1 MAKARAPRKPKATLA
16 KSAQV
21 APEMTPQDITIEL
34 SEGSLE
40 PIITQSGV
48 MEIPHDDGS
57 ITVDF
62 APAILPGADI
72 ETARKKHDSNLA
84 EVLDTR
90 VLSNIA
96 DELLDGIAADDQSRQ
111 DWLSVRTRGLDMLA
125 IKVEQPR
132 SGAGASSAPLEGMS
146 VYRDPTLS
154 AALLRFQ
161 AEAQGELL
169 PAAGPVKVVDYG
181 MADDKSLML
190 SERLEKDLNFYL
202 TNTASEYYPDSA
214 RMFWET
220 GFSGLAFKKVYR
232 DPLKRR
238 PVSETVE
245 PEHLIV
251 SDAITDLKSAK
262 RITHEI
268 RMKPSVMK
276 RMQIV
281 GVYRETALGEP
292 SYDDNQYDEKVARI
306 QGVDISRRP
315 EDEDFQVYEC
325 YCELDV
331 EGFEHKNKKG
341 KATGLPLPYRV
352 TIEKESREILEIRR
366 NWREDDEDQQA
377 RIPFVAFPY
386 ATGPGFWGVGLLHL
400 LGNPTMAITAMTRIA
415 IDSGMFGNFPGF
427 LVAKQNT
434 RQMTNEFRV
443 APGSGVP
450 VDTGGAS
457 NIRDAIM
464 PLPYKEAGPG
474 LLALIDKLT
483 DRAERLGNTANMQV
497 GEGKQNAP
505 VGTTLALL
513 EQATKIEGAV
523 MKRMM
528 AAQGEEFGLLV
539 DLFRDDP
546 EALWRGNKR
555 PAFGKDKEK
564 RIALFKQ
571 ACEDCDIVPKAD
583 PNVPSRMQRMQ
594 VVIALREMAKDR
606 PEAYDLDAID
616 RRAMAVLGIDNP
628 EELFAKAPPQALGP
642 DPIEVAKVQVEQ
654 EKVAVA
660 RLKVEVDSADKAK
673 ERESKQNIEVLKLA
687 QTVGVHPESN
697 ALVDEQIM
705 QLAPL
710 MSNMVGNSMARPMQA
725 AGAMPPMPQMPPRAV
740 PVPGL
745 GGIGRPPMQFSPKPA
760 PRPMIPNGAMT

>member
-1 MAKARAPRKPKATLA
+1 MAKTRAPRKPRAPKAV
-16 KSAQV
+16 AQ
-21 APEMTPQDITIEL
+21 PQITPQDITIEL
-34 SEGSLE
+34 DANALE
-40 PIITQSGV
+40 PTITDTGV

-72 ETARKKHDSNLA
+72 ETARKKHDANLA
-84 EVLDTR
+84 EVLDQR
-90 VLSNIA
+90 VLGNIA

-111 DWLSVRTRGLDMLA
+111 DWLGVRTRGLDMLA

-169 PAAGPVKVVDYG
+169 PAAGPVKVVDFG
-181 MADDKSLML
+181 EGDAKNLSLA
-190 SERLEKDLNFYL
+190 ERLEKDLNFYL
-202 TNTASEYYPDSA
+202 TTTASEYYPDSA

-281 GVYRETALGEP
+281 GVYRETDLTEP
-292 SYDDNQYDEKVARI
+292 SYDNSQYDEKVARL
-306 QGVDISRRP
+306 QGMDISRRP
-315 EDEDFQVYEC
+315 EDEDHQVYEC
-325 YCELDV
+325 YCELDI
-331 EGFEHKNKKG
+331 EGFEHKSKKG
-341 KATGLPLPYRV
+341 KPTGLPLPYRV

-366 NWREDDEDQQA
+366 NWKEDDEDQQA

-400 LGNPTMAITAMTRIA
+400 LGNPTMAITALTREA
-415 IDSGMFGNFPGF
+415 IDAGMFANFPGF
-427 LVAKQNT
+427 LIAKQNT

-450 VDTGGAS
+450 VDTGGAA

-474 LLALIDKLT
+474 HMQLIATLT
-483 DRAERLGNTANMQV
+483 ERAERLGNTANMQV

-505 VGTTLALL
+505 VGTTLALI
-513 EQATKIEGAV
+513 EQATKVEGAV

-539 DLFRDDP
+539 ELFRDDP
-546 EALWRGNKR
+546 EALWRGNRR
-555 PAFGKDKEK
+555 PAFGKDKEA
-564 RIALFKQ
+564 RVALFKQ
-571 ACEDCDIVPKAD
+571 ALDDCDIVPKAD
-583 PNVPSRMQRMQ
+583 PNVPSRMQRIATG
-594 VVIALREMAKDR
+594 IALREIVAAR
-606 PEAYDLDAID
+606 PEAYDLDAVD
-616 RRAMAVLGIDNP
+616 RRSFAILGIENP
-628 EELFAKAPPQALGP
+628 DELFTKVPPQQMGP
-642 DPIEVAKVQVEQ
+642 DPIEVAKLQVEQ
-654 EKVAVA
+654 EKVGVA
-660 RLKVEVDSADKAK
+660 KLKVQVDAANKAAD
-673 ERESKQNIEVLKLA
+673 RESKQNIEVLKLA
-687 QTVGVHPESN
+687 QTVGVHPEAN
-697 ALVDEQIM
+697 AIVDEQIM

-710 MSNMVGNSMARPMQA
+710 MSNIKASMMNPQQA
-725 AGAMPPMPQMPPRAV
+725 AGGAPPMQMQRPV

-745 GGIGRPPMQFSPKPA
+745 GGIGRPPMQFSPPPPRRMPPPA
-760 PRPMIPNGAMT
+760 MNGIG